1 MLRNIQG
8 VPSPEMGPT
17 ERRLFESPEGEAARL
32 RDEITR
38 LKGELATALVKVQ
51 YEGIINAGLRSQL
64 EKAEKAKEREE
75 RATERAEKAA
85 EEAKAEAKVAND
97 KLMTLVLAKQGPP
110 SKSK

>member
-1 MLRNIQG
+1 MLCNIQG
-8 VPSPEMGPT
+8 VPSPEIGPT

-38 LKGELATALVKVQ
+38 LKGELATALVRVQ
-51 YEGIINAGLRSQL
+51 YEGTINAGLRSQL
-64 EKAEKAKEREE
+64 EK
-75 RATERAEKAA
+75 AEKAA

-110 SKSK
+110 SKS